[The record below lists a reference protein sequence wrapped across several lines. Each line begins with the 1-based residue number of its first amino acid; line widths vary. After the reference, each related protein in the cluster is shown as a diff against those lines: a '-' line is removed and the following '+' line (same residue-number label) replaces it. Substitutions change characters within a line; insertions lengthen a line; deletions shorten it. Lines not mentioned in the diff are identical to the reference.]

1 MIPLLW
7 VFLAIL
13 ASPFKHSII
22 FAAMKHVSEMVH
34 DMAPGR
40 NILAPDKTEMK
51 RDLDTLENY
60 RDTFRARRRNTE
72 EEREALEGS
81 RAADVA

>member
-1 MIPLLW
+1 VIPLLC
-7 VFLAIL
+7 VFFAIL
-13 ASPFKHSII
+13 ASPLKHRLI
-22 FAAMKHVSEMVH
+22 FAANKHVSEMVH

-51 RDLDTLENY
+51 RDFDALENY

-72 EEREALEGS
+72 EEREVLEGPPG
-81 RAADVA
+81 ADVA